1 MQPPLRCLRIEYLP
15 KPSYEAARREGRV
28 GDCTDLARRANEF
41 PKREARHA
49 STVTP
54 ELRFSPFFV
63 TDHVRPEIAAHW
75 IFVPWGH
82 RHQGS
87 NRTEEAQVYPAA
99 RPSRSHMAPLQL
111 QHGSRGP
118 VQPVPRVAPRHSE
131 AQSPRVGVN
140 IRRLAQPCCR
150 EGVNGK

>member
-1 MQPPLRCLRIEYLP
+1 MSADRILA
-15 KPSYEAARREGRV
+15 KTAIRSCEARGKV
-28 GDCTDLARRANEF
+28 GDCTDLTMRANEF

-87 NRTEEAQVYPAA
+87 NRTEEAQVCPAA
-99 RPSRSHMAPLQL
+99 RPSRSHMVPLQL

-118 VQPVPRVAPRHSE
+118 VQPVPRVAPKHSE
-131 AQSPRVGVN
+131 VPRVGVT
-140 IRRLAQPCCR
+140 IRRLTQPCFR